1 MSPTSNFKRNV
12 SELVTS
18 SNNNK
23 YSREEECRNSGVIID
38 RKVFIG
44 NYTGNKWNDGSVKPY
59 HEEIHKARHSNPY
72 SRNCGRV
79 KVQSSNYNS
88 NNYNLLLKI
97 EELCRR
103 SREKLKNSIIVSVSY
118 NSANRPKW

>member
-1 MSPTSNFKRNV
+1 MILKVYQTRNHRDHKLILQNITTEVLKLSPTSNFKRNV

-44 NYTGNKWNDGSVKPY
+44 HYTGNKWNDGSIKPY
-59 HEEIHKARHSNPY
+59 HEEIHKVRQGNPN
-72 SRNCGRV
+72 SRNYGRG
-79 KVQSSNYNS
+79 KIQSSN
-88 NNYNLLLKI
+88 
-97 EELCRR
+97 
-103 SREKLKNSIIVSVSY
+103 
-118 NSANRPKW
+118 